1 MGRGHKAQHPLN
13 RTHPRADDT
22 SRSRARE
29 GLILV
34 TRASRSMSRLRGGI
48 ALLVSL
54 TLCLTLVPLA
64 APEVARA
71 ADPAWTITHL
81 TDGFEEGVGDAADFD
96 TAEGRVVWSAIGQWY
111 PAEAY
116 SLWDPEIYSWTAD
129 EGIVRVTMN
138 DSEDEYAVVSG
149 DRIAWH
155 HTPHPDTYPNM
166 YDNCAI
172 MTWTPSGGEVAIRTL
187 RYGDDSTYYT
197 YKAKPRI
204 SGDRI
209 AWCEW
214 SSANGYQL
222 FTWTPSGGVVQVTTT
237 AVGLW
242 PDDVVVGPGRVYWT
256 ATGGSD
262 GGSDYELFTWSPTGG
277 TVQLTRDDVSVGFAA
292 AGDRAAWIAT
302 NGNYPFQFLADVW
315 TWTPAGGAVRVAEA
329 QRFSGFDVLAVAENR
344 IVWRVSSETER
355 DSLWSWTPSEVS
367 HEIVGSEYGP
377 IAPALSGDRVAFI
390 GQFPGAS
397 VWDDYDI
404 CTWSLT
410 AGVERLTETSYD
422 EREPKIAGDRIAW
435 TAFGP
440 FGDGGSTCFG
450 LFMAEPYVPDTTPPT
465 TQLSASREPNPAT
478 GWILDPGLTI
488 SLERRLREPGTTYY
502 AYTSGGAGT
511 VYTAPFTPL
520 QGSRTLYYWSVD
532 EAGNVETRKTWPY
545 KFDSIAPTKPTGLA
559 ASSVGT
565 TSLTLSWSPSTD
577 AGSGMESYGVYIDGP
592 WALSATAP
600 ATSVQVVGLQPGT
613 RYEFSLTAMD
623 VAGNMSGWT
632 EKLAVTT
639 ASTPVGAAPTAIDDA
654 YATDANTG
662 IGVSA
667 GIGVLANDT
676 DPGGFA
682 LTAHRAGGTGPANGT
697 VTLNPD
703 GSFLYTPNT
712 GYTGVD
718 TFTYRAYNGTAYS
731 GWATVRM
738 TVGTPTANRAPV
750 LGAIGD
756 WMASAN
762 TLLQFRVTAYDPDS
776 DPLTF
781 SLVSAPA
788 GASISA
794 DGLFRW
800 TPTSAQSP
808 GTYPVTVR
816 VSDGRGGTDTESFQI
831 MVDEDTGGV
840 NVVPLEGIG
849 RVETAVEVS
858 QHGFSR
864 SEQVIIATARAFP
877 DALGGSA
884 LAGAL
889 DAPILLTEPAT
900 LPAIVR
906 DEIVRLQASH
916 VIVLGGTG
924 AVSAAVY
931 GQIDAIPGVSVERV
945 FGATRYET
953 AEAVAARAIA
963 ELGAGWDGTA
973 FIATGEL
980 FPDALGASPIAAA
993 NGWPIYLAHPGRGD
1007 NAALID
1013 SMDRQG
1019 VTTALVLG
1027 GSGAVNLDV
1036 QSRANLVIGSSI
1048 RLAGDDRYKT
1058 AVTVARYGAGPAG
1071 LSWSHVAIATGRDF
1085 PDALAGGALQG
1096 KSTSVMLLVPSTTP
1110 LPADVTD
1117 VLREFRYNVSEVRF
1131 FGGTGAIPQTVRTSV
1146 LAALQ

>member
-1 MGRGHKAQHPLN
+1 M
-13 RTHPRADDT
+13 
-22 SRSRARE
+22 
-29 GLILV
+29 
-34 TRASRSMSRLRGGI
+34 TRASRSMSRLRGGV

-222 FTWTPSGGVVQVTTT
+222 FTWTPTGGVVQVTTA
-237 AVGLW
+237 AVDLW
-242 PDDVVVGPGRVYWT
+242 PESVRMGPGRIYWS
-256 ATGGSD
+256 AVGGSD

-277 TVQLTRDDVSVGFAA
+277 TVQLTRDDVSVDFAA
-292 AGDRAAWIAT
+292 AGDRVAWMAT
-302 NGNYPFQFLADVW
+302 DGGYPFQFLADVW
-315 TWTPAGGAVRVAEA
+315 TWTPTGGAVRVAEA
-329 QRFSGFDVLAVAENR
+329 QRFSGFDVLAVSENR
-344 IVWRVSSETER
+344 VVWRVSSETER
-355 DSLWSWTPSEVS
+355 DSLWSWTPSEAP

-377 IAPALSGDRVAFI
+377 LAPALSGDRVAFI

-397 VWDDYDI
+397 ALDDYDI
-404 CTWSLT
+404 STWSPT

-422 EREPKIAGDRIAW
+422 EREPKVAGDRIAW

-440 FGDGGSTCFG
+440 FGEGGTMCFG

-465 TQLSASREPNPAT
+465 TLMTVSHEPNPAT
-478 GWILDPGLTI
+478 GWILDPSLTI

-511 VYTAPFTPL
+511 AYTAPFTPL

-532 EAGNVETRKTWPY
+532 EAGNVESRKTWPY
-545 KFDSIAPTKPTGLA
+545 KFDSTAPTKPTGLT

-565 TSLTLSWSPSTD
+565 TSLTLSWSPSVD
-577 AGSGMESYGVYIDGP
+577 SVSGVATYGVYIDGP

-639 ASTPVGAAPTAIDDA
+639 ASAPVGTASTAIDDA
-654 YATDANTG
+654 YATDVNTG

-676 DPGGFA
+676 DPGGLP
-682 LTAHRAGGTGPANGT
+682 LTAARTGGSGPANGT
-697 VTLNPD
+697 VTLNAD

-712 GYTGVD
+712 GFSGVD

-731 GWATVRM
+731 SWATVRM
-738 TVGTPTANRAPV
+738 TVGTPQANRAPV
-750 LGAIGD
+750 LTVAES
-756 WMASAN
+756 WAASVNA
-762 TLLQFRVTAYDPDS
+762 LLRFQVTAYDLDS

-781 SLVSAPA
+781 SLVSGPA
-788 GASISA
+788 GASVSS
-794 DGLFRW
+794 DGMFEW
-800 TPTSAQSP
+800 TPTSAQGP
-808 GTYPVTVR
+808 GTYQATVR
-816 VSDGRGGTDTESFQI
+816 VSDGRGGTDSATLEI
-831 MVDEDTGGV
+831 AVYDDAGGV
-840 NVVPLEGIG
+840 TVVPLEGPG
-849 RVETAVEVS
+849 RIETAVEVS
-858 QHGFSR
+858 KHGFVR
-864 SEQVIIATARAFP
+864 SDYVVIATARAFP

-889 DAPILLTEPAT
+889 DAPILLTEPT
-900 LPAIVR
+900 VLPAIVR
-906 DEIVRLQASH
+906 SEIVRLQASH

-924 AVSAAVY
+924 AVSAGVY

-953 AEAVAARAIA
+953 AEAIAARAIGV
-963 ELGAGWDGTA
+963 LGAGWDGTA

-993 NGWPIYLAHPGRGD
+993 KGWPIYLANPGRGN
-1007 NAALID
+1007 NAALIGA
-1013 SMDRQG
+1013 MDRQG
-1019 VTTALVLG
+1019 VTNALILG
-1027 GSGAVNLDV
+1027 GSGAVDFEV
-1036 QSRANLVIGSSI
+1036 QVEATRVIGGSLRI
-1048 RLAGDDRYKT
+1048 AGDDRYQT
-1058 AVTVARYGAGPAG
+1058 AVRVARYGAGPAG
-1071 LSWSHVAIATGRDF
+1071 LSWRQIAIATGRDF

-1096 KSTSVMLLVPSTTP
+1096 KSGSVMLLVPSTTP
-1110 LPADVTD
+1110 LPADVTE
-1117 VLREFRYNVSEVRF
+1117 VLREFRYSVTEVRF
-1131 FGGTGAIPQTVRTSV
+1131 FGGTGAIPQTVRT
-1146 LAALQ
+1146 AALTALQ

>member
-1 MGRGHKAQHPLN
+1 MRK
-13 RTHPRADDT
+13 
-22 SRSRARE
+22 

-48 ALLVSL
+48 AVIVSL
-54 TLCLTLVPLA
+54 TLCLTLVPFA
-64 APEVARA
+64 VPDVARA
-71 ADPAWTITHL
+71 ADPAWTVTHL
-81 TDGFEEGVGDAADFD
+81 TDGFEEGIGYQGDFD
-96 TAEGRVVWSAIGQWY
+96 TSADRVVWSAIGQWMY
-111 PAEAY
+111 PPEAH
-116 SLWDPEIYSWTAD
+116 SLWDGEIYSWTAD
-129 EGIVRVTMN
+129 GGVARITQ
-138 DSEDEYAVVSG
+138 DGAEDDWAVVSG

-155 HTPHPDTYPNM
+155 HLPHKDTYDNP

-172 MTWTPSGGEVAIRTL
+172 MTWTPTGGAVTVRTL
-187 RYGDDSTYYT
+187 RYGNQDTWYSR
-197 YKAKPRI
+197 KVKPQI
-204 SGDRI
+204 AGDRI

-214 SSANGYQL
+214 SDTNGYQL
-222 FTWTPSGGVVQVTTT
+222 FTWTPAGGVVQITT
-237 AVGLW
+237 AAVDLH
-242 PDDVVVGPGRVYWT
+242 PEFNVRVTPNRVFW
-256 ATGGSD
+256 AARGGSD
-262 GGSDYELFTWSPTGG
+262 SGSDFELFTWSPSGG
-277 TVQLTRDDVSVGFAA
+277 TVQLTQDDVGVGFDASGERVAYIASDAA
-292 AGDRAAWIAT
+292 YG
-302 NGNYPFQFLADVW
+302 GFLADIW
-315 TWTPAGGAVRVAEA
+315 TWTPTGGSVRIAES
-329 QRFSGFDVLAVAENR
+329 QRVEGTGSLAVSDSR
-344 IVWRVSSETER
+344 VVWQVSPASGPYE
-355 DSLWSWTPSEVS
+355 LWSWTPSLS
-367 HEIVGSEYGP
+367 ARQIVGSEYSPG
-377 IAPALSGDRVAFI
+377 IPAVSGDRVAFV
-390 GQFPGAS
+390 GQVPGS
-397 VWDDYDI
+397 PVSDDYEVH
-404 CTWSLT
+404 TWT
-410 AGVERLTETSYD
+410 PAKGVERVSDNAYD
-422 EREPKIAGDRIAW
+422 ESDPKVAGDRIVW
-435 TAFGP
+435 ESQGP
-440 FGDGGSTCFG
+440 FGEGGSWCFG
-450 LFMAEPYVPDTTPPT
+450 LFMASPYVPDTTPPT
-465 TQLSASREPNPAT
+465 TLMTVSHEPNPAT
-478 GWILDPGLTI
+478 GWILNDALRIT
-488 SLERRLREPGTTYY
+488 LERRLLERGTTYY
-502 AYTSGGAGT
+502 SYTSGGAGT
-511 VYTAPFTPL
+511 VYSAPFTPL
-520 QGSRTLYYWSVD
+520 EGDRTLYYWSVD
-532 EAGNVETRKTWPY
+532 EAGNVESRKTWRY
-545 KFDSIAPTKPTGLA
+545 KFDSIAPTKPTGLM

-565 TSLTLSWSPSTD
+565 TSLTLSWGPSTD
-577 AGSGMESYGVYIDGP
+577 AGSGVESYGVYIDGP

-639 ASTPVGAAPTAIDDA
+639 ASTPVGTAPTAIDDA
-654 YATDANTG
+654 YATEADTG
-662 IGVSA
+662 ISIPA
-667 GIGVLANDT
+667 GLGVLANDT
-676 DPGGFA
+676 DPGGLA
-682 LTAHRAGGTGPANGT
+682 LTAHRTGGTGPANGT
-697 VTLNPD
+697 VTLSPD
-703 GSFLYTPNT
+703 GSFLYTPNG
-712 GYTGVD
+712 GYSGVD

-762 TLLQFRVTAYDPDS
+762 TLLQFRATAYDPDS

-781 SLVSAPA
+781 SLVSAPL

-794 DGLFRW
+794 DGLFQW

-831 MVDEDTGGV
+831 MVDEDAGGV
-840 NVVPLEGIG
+840 NVVPLEGTG

-858 QHGFSR
+858 QHGFTR
-864 SEQVIIATARAFP
+864 SDYVIIATARAFP

-889 DAPILLTEPAT
+889 DAPILLTEPTA

-906 DEIVRLQASH
+906 SEIVRLQASH

-924 AVSAAVY
+924 AVSAGVY

-953 AEAVAARAIA
+953 AETVAARTIA
-963 ELGAGWDGTA
+963 ELGAEWDGTA

-993 NGWPIYLAHPGRGD
+993 KGWPIYLAHPGRGD

-1013 SMDRQG
+1013 TMDRQG

-1027 GSGAVNLDV
+1027 GSGAVTLAV
-1036 QSRANLVIGSSI
+1036 QARANLVIGSSI

-1058 AVTVARYGAGPAG
+1058 AVIVARYGAGPAG
-1071 LSWSHVAIATGRDF
+1071 LSWSQVAIATGRDF

-1096 KSTSVMLLVPSTTP
+1096 KSSSVMLLVPSTTP
-1110 LPADVTD
+1110 LPADVTA
-1117 VLREFRYNVSEVRF
+1117 VLRESRSSVTEVRF